1 MRISSCNSSITI
13 KFAVNMAS
21 AKNRM
26 WAVAEALAIAVA
38 VLIFGSCNDLVNYE
52 DRYL

>member
-21 AKNRM
+21 ANRM

-38 VLIFGSCNDLVNYE
+38 VVIFGSCNDPVNYE